1 MSIALMTLVW
11 KIAMPCNKKLAMLA
25 MCDWAND
32 DGGSLHPSIAR
43 LAERL
48 TCSTRQAQRILHSLI
63 EDGWIAVVANEH
75 GGAPGSTR
83 HYMINVAKLE
93 AAAKTGDMDV
103 IYPPIDPSIKKHA
116 CAHA

>member
-1 MSIALMTLVW
+1 MSITLMTLVW
-11 KIAMPCNKKLAMLA
+11 KVPFQSSKKLAMLA

-32 DGGSLHPSIAR
+32 EGGSLHPSIAK

-48 TCSTRQAQRILHSLI
+48 ACSTRQAQRILHSLI
-63 EDGWIAVVANEH
+63 EDGWIAVVGNAR

-93 AAAKTGDMDV
+93 AAAKGTGDIRVTGKM
-103 IYPPIDPSIKKHA
+103 SHG
-116 CAHA
+116 